1 MLWILKKH
9 HFRSSNMSAVLA
21 VCFLRGLLYL
31 TNFCDKWWL
40 LPAQGACPLQAT
52 EAEQPVRIPRGSTK
66 LSIAQWNGAF
76 LLPGPAKATSFF
88 LPLCDPFNETPRPP
102 PLLFRVEHR
111 WRQKEGKSLGGGG
124 RVTGGRWY
132 LAGWLVGGTLCDAM
146 LHK

>member
-1 MLWILKKH
+1 VT
-9 HFRSSNMSAVLA
+9 S
-21 VCFLRGLLYL
+21 G
-31 TNFCDKWWL
+31 KWRL
-40 LPAQGACPLQAT
+40 LPAQGVCPLQAT

-76 LLPGPAKATSFF
+76 LLPGPTQKNTSFSLEF
-88 LPLCDPFNETPRPP
+88 YDPFNETPLLSL
-102 PLLFRVEHR
+102 LLFRVDHR

-124 RVTGGRWY
+124 RGTRGQWY